1 MIWPPAS
8 AGQARGVR
16 GLRVPGVAGADA
28 LAFGSPGSRSSSDV
42 VATSAVGGA
51 FFGADADGRFVAFG
65 GVAAAA

>member
-1 MIWPPAS
+1 
-8 AGQARGVR
+8 
-16 GLRVPGVAGADA
+16 LRVLGVAGADA